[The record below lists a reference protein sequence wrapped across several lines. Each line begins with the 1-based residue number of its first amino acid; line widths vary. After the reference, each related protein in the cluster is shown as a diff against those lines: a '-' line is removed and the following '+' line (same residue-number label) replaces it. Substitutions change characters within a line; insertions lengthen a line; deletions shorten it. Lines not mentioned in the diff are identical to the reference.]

1 MDEREA
7 NSLLTGGEDS
17 QRKVLTSNVKNTQR
31 VRKARQRIRQRVR
44 EGLRDFEILANH
56 LEERDREKIFEAD
69 PFTEEYDELQ
79 NDVAYAIEFLYAG
92 MGGEANF
99 RRPLK
104 QGVARGEAALGN
116 VDYPLDVEVRFDVK
130 ANFQKDSR
138 KTVQAIEARE
148 WDALSPR
155 DLFGFI
161 RIASDADAID
171 FSKVREQIESRERT
185 REKAAEISEERAKDQ
200 SE

>member
-1 MDEREA
+1 MGQDTQ
-7 NSLLTGGEDS
+7 NSILTDKL
-17 QRKVLTSNVKNTQR
+17 RKFLTSDIKSGTEAR
-31 VRKARQRIRQRVR
+31 VYRQRIRDRLQAA
-44 EGLRDFEILANH
+44 LRDFQV
-56 LEERDREKIFEAD
+56 LEELDETDREMVFDAD
-69 PFTEEYDELQ
+69 PFSEDFQELEGS
-79 NDVAYAIEFLYAG
+79 VTSAIKLLYTG

-104 QGVARGEAALGN
+104 QGVARGEAELGN
-116 VDYPLDVEVRFDVK
+116 VDYALDVEVRFDVK

-138 KTVQAIEARE
+138 VTVQAIESRE

-161 RIASDADAID
+161 RIASNADAID

-185 REKAAEISEERAKDQ
+185 REKAAEISEERAKDE